1 MRILIKDKKHLPSAA
16 KQLIAASGEGRI
28 LAFYGAMG
36 AGKTTIIKAICKHLG
51 AGDIVSSPTFT
62 IVNEYRTPDKGRL
75 FHIDLYRIRKEEE
88 VFDFGIEEYLSGGS
102 YCFIEWPE
110 LINELLP
117 PGTVKI
123 RITTDDNEQR
133 ILDIS

>member
-1 MRILIKDKKHLPSAA
+1 MRIFIEDKRHLPAAA
-16 KQLIAASGEGRI
+16 KQLITIAANLRI

-62 IVNEYRTPDKGRL
+62 IINEYRTPASGHL
-75 FHIDLYRIRKEEE
+75 FHIDLYRITKKEE
-88 VFDFGIEEYLSGGS
+88 VFDFGIEEYFSGGS

-110 LINELLP
+110 MIEELLP
-117 PGTVKI
+117 PDTLKI
-123 RITTDDNEQR
+123 RISVGDKEVR
-133 ILDIS
+133 ILDIL